1 MENSLLS
8 WCIADV
14 GTTTIGDRLSR
25 FPCERANPLASVPMR
40 DALSRHRSGRSAKPE
55 IANTYIAIVAIV
67 LLSGTKANKRLGLC
81 RRRR

>member
-1 MENSLLS
+1 MENSGLS

-14 GTTTIGDRLSR
+14 GTTTIGERLSR
-25 FPCERANPLASVPMR
+25 FPCERANPLAPMATR
-40 DALSRHRSGRSAKPE
+40 DAMPRHRSGRSVRLE
-55 IANTYIAIVAIV
+55 RANTYIAIVAIV